1 MRIYMET
8 GEELAPPVE
17 VASREEAMSP
27 SNKPDLMVGME
38 QELLMLSGLV
48 AKANDLESL
57 LRAVWMSLHD
67 HPPVELK
74 IQRVYVERQIVIETS
89 YDGTA
94 MLTQTIPF
102 KSLTTITRQAF
113 VSNQIMSEPREI
125 PTGEMGSVLSIPLIE
140 DKLMGEVLVSNKFV
154 LREPNI
160 PFAYM
165 WKNVIAIWVKAHP
178 EVLNP
183 PEKNMSGIKIE
194 DLTPRQ
200 RIIFEMMLAGST
212 NNEIAQAIGYSESL
226 VKAETVII
234 FKTFDISGRK
244 DPKFVNYVSELS
256 K

>member
-1 MRIYMET
+1 
-8 GEELAPPVE
+8 
-17 VASREEAMSP
+17 
-27 SNKPDLMVGME
+27 
-38 QELLMLSGLV
+38 
-48 AKANDLESL
+48 
-57 LRAVWMSLHD
+57 
-67 HPPVELK
+67 
-74 IQRVYVERQIVIETS
+74 
-89 YDGTA
+89 
-94 MLTQTIPF
+94 
-102 KSLTTITRQAF
+102 
-113 VSNQIMSEPREI
+113 MSEPREI
-125 PTGEMGSVLSIPLIE
+125 PTGEMGSVLSVPVIE

-183 PEKNMSGIKIE
+183 PEKNMSCIKIE

-234 FKTFDISGRK
+234 FKTLDISGRK

>member
-1 MRIYMET
+1 MET
-8 GEELAPPVE
+8 GEELAPLVE
-17 VASREEAMSP
+17 VVSREEGMSS
-27 SNKPDLMVGME
+27 SNKPDLMVEME
-38 QELLMLSGLV
+38 RELLMLSGLV

-67 HPPVELK
+67 HPLVESK

-113 VSNQIMSEPREI
+113 ASNQVMSEPREI
-125 PTGEMGSVLSIPLIE
+125 PTGEMGLVLSIPLIE

-154 LREPNI
+154 LRRPNI

-165 WKNVIAIWVKAHP
+165 WKNVTAIWVKAHP

-183 PEKNMSGIKIE
+183 PEKNMIGIKIE

-200 RIIFEMMLAGST
+200 RTIFEMMLAGST

-234 FKTFDISGRK
+234 FKTLDISGRK